1 MEKPFGRSVASGA
14 LQGAAAWSAYALLEF
29 VFASLLFRFTRP
41 HAVFATWHWNLTALL
56 LLGYLIVGLAC
67 GAVAGA
73 ASWSLRRS
81 QQLTVESAATLTL
94 VFAFA
99 LHLVWSTG
107 TSRLWLVA
115 AAGLFAALLLIRR
128 WNDGAGWLTNYWVA
142 SGLLLG
148 FGQLLGLR
156 EMGVANQLGAR
167 LGIASLALTALLL
180 GVTAASVLFGR
191 KFHLPAVPLRFG
203 AIGGALLLIL
213 VSYTLGRPAQN
224 RVEAASTPLAQT
236 GRPNVL
242 LIVMDTVH
250 ADHLAAYGY
259 QRDTTPN
266 LRELA
271 RDSMLYTNA
280 ISASDITLT
289 SHASLFT
296 GMYPSW
302 HGAYCDPQNAAY
314 GRAIS
319 NSYPTVAE
327 LLHSAGYQTSGVAAN
342 LYLRADFG
350 LERGFDRFRIPR
362 PVPLLATE
370 NAFMLRGA
378 LRRGLST
385 VFDTAQ
391 FDRLYALG
399 EDINSELFAD
409 LAAFSKPG
417 APAFLFVN
425 YMDAHFPYVPP
436 SPYDSR
442 YPGRRPGMTQDDL
455 ESEQKVLVTGNAAVP
470 AYQSHC
476 VSQYDGGIAY
486 VDHQIGEVVT
496 WLKRHGAYDNTMI
509 VVTSDHGEAFGERH
523 RVGHANSPYQN
534 LLHVALIVK
543 YPHTAQRGAE
553 ERPVSLSDVTPTILE
568 TAGIAA
574 PRTMQ
579 GRSLKAATEREIFSE
594 TFPCPVAHSPDCPNG
609 CTARAIFSWPYK
621 FITSSNGHRELFDL
635 SGDPTERRN
644 LYVQQPERAALLAGR
659 LSQWM
664 QSMPQQSRETHTL
677 SPEDLRRLKS
687 LGYVQ

>member
-1 MEKPFGRSVASGA
+1 VS
-14 LQGAAAWSAYALLEF
+14 
-29 VFASLLFRFTRP
+29 
-41 HAVFATWHWNLTALL
+41 
-56 LLGYLIVGLAC
+56 
-67 GAVAGA
+67 
-73 ASWSLRRS
+73 
-81 QQLTVESAATLTL
+81 
-94 VFAFA
+94 
-99 LHLVWSTG
+99 
-107 TSRLWLVA
+107 
-115 AAGLFAALLLIRR
+115 
-128 WNDGAGWLTNYWVA
+128 
-142 SGLLLG
+142 
-148 FGQLLGLR
+148 
-156 EMGVANQLGAR
+156 
-167 LGIASLALTALLL
+167 
-180 GVTAASVLFGR
+180 FGR
-191 KFHLPAVPLRFG
+191 KSRLPAAPLRFG
-203 AIGGALLLIL
+203 AIGGTLMLMLF
-213 VSYTLGRPAQN
+213 SYTLGRPGQN
-224 RVEAASTPLAQT
+224 RVEAASTPLPQT
-236 GRPNVL
+236 GRPNIL

-250 ADHLAAYGY
+250 ADHLAVYGY
-259 QRDTTPN
+259 ERETTPN

-271 RDSMLYTNA
+271 RDSMIYSNA

-302 HGAYCDPQNAAY
+302 HGAYCDPKNAAY

-362 PVPLLATE
+362 PVPLLAAE
-370 NAFMLRGA
+370 NAFMLRRT
-378 LRRGLST
+378 LRRGLSLL
-385 VFDTAQ
+385 VDTAQ

-409 LAAFSKPG
+409 FAAYSRPG
-417 APAFLFVN
+417 VPAFLFVN

-436 SPYDSR
+436 SPYDIR
-442 YPGRRPGMTQDDL
+442 YPGRRSGMTQDDL
-455 ESEQKVLVTGNAAVP
+455 ESEQKLLVSGNSEVP
-470 AYQSHC
+470 AYRSHC

-486 VDHQIGEVVT
+486 VDRQVGEVVT

-509 VVTSDHGEAFGERH
+509 VITSDHGESFGERH

-543 YPHTAQRGAE
+543 YPHQTRRGTE
-553 ERPVSLSDVTPTILE
+553 EHPVSLSDVAPTILDA
-568 TAGIAA
+568 AGIAA
-574 PRTMQ
+574 PQTMQ
-579 GRSLKAATEREIFSE
+579 GRNLTAVGDREIFSE

-635 SGDPTERRN
+635 SSDPTERRN
-644 LYVQQPERAALLAGR
+644 LYVQKPARAEQLAGR
-659 LSQWM
+659 LSAWM
-664 QSMPQQSRETHTL
+664 KSMPQQSRETHTL

>member
-1 MEKPFGRSVASGA
+1 MEQTFGRSVASGT
-14 LQGAAAWSAYALLEF
+14 LHGVAAWSAYALLEF
-29 VFASLLFRFTRP
+29 AFASILFRLSRP
-41 HAVFATWHWNLTALL
+41 HAVFSTWHWKLTAMLMV
-56 LLGYLIVGLAC
+56 GYLVVGLLC
-67 GAVAGA
+67 GASAGA
-73 ASWSLRRS
+73 AAWILRRRTKLS
-81 QQLTVESAATLTL
+81 LESAATFTL
-94 VFAFA
+94 VFAFG
-99 LHLVWSTG
+99 LHLVLDPPAT
-107 TSRLWLVA
+107 RPWLIA
-115 AAGLFAALLLIRR
+115 ATLGFSALLLIRPWR
-128 WNDGAGWLTNYWVA
+128 ESTGWLTNFWIV

-148 FGQLLGLR
+148 FGQVLGLG
-156 EMGVANQLGAR
+156 EMGVASQLGAR
-167 LGIASLALTALLL
+167 LGLASLALTILLA
-180 GVTAASVLFGR
+180 GSTVGSVFVGR
-191 KFHLPAVPLRFG
+191 KWPLPVAALRLG
-203 AIGGALLLIL
+203 AIGGAVLLT
-213 VSYTLGRPAQN
+213 VFSYAMGRPPEN
-224 RVEAASTPLAQT
+224 RVQAASTPLSQT
-236 GRPNVL
+236 GRPNVV

-250 ADHLAAYGY
+250 ADHLAVYGY
-259 QRDTTPN
+259 KRDTTPN
-266 LRELA
+266 LKQLA
-271 RDSMLYTNA
+271 GDSMVYSNA

-319 NSYPTVAE
+319 TEYPTIAE
-327 LLHSAGYQTSGVAAN
+327 LLRAKGYQTNGVAAN

-362 PVPLLATE
+362 PVPLLAAE
-370 NAFMLRGA
+370 NAFMLRRS
-378 LRRGLST
+378 LRRALS
-385 VFDTAQ
+385 VLFDTAQ

-409 LAAFSKPG
+409 LATFSQLDR
-417 APAFLFVN
+417 PAFVFLN

-436 SPYDSR
+436 SPYDVK
-442 YPGRRPGMTQDDL
+442 YPGRRPAMTQDDL
-455 ESEQKVLVTGNAAVP
+455 EDEQKVLVSGSGSVP
-470 AYQSHC
+470 AYGPHC

-496 WLKRHGAYDNTMI
+496 WLKHHAAYDNTMI

-534 LLHVALIVK
+534 LLHVALLVK
-543 YPHTAQRGAE
+543 YPHQAQRGIE
-553 ERPVSLSDVTPTILE
+553 QRPVSLADVAPTILQ
-568 TAGIAA
+568 AA
-574 PRTMQ
+574 AVAVPPAMQ
-579 GRSLKAATEREIFSE
+579 GRSLTAVQDREIFSE

-621 FITSSNGHRELFDL
+621 FISTSNGHRELFDL

-644 LYVQQPERAALLAGR
+644 LYIRQPERAAQLAER
-659 LSQWM
+659 LSLWM
-664 QSMPQQSRETHTL
+664 KSMPQQSFSTHTL